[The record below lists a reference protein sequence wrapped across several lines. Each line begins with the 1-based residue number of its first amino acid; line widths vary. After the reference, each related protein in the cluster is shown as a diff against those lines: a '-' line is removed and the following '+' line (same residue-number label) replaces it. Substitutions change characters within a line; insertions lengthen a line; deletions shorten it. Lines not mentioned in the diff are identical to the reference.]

1 MQFAQHW
8 ANLWLPC
15 SALIPDHHTQRP
27 TFAIPTMAG
36 DASYAETKVNVKV
49 RGTLDRLKGS
59 C

>member
-1 MQFAQHW
+1 
-8 ANLWLPC
+8 
-15 SALIPDHHTQRP
+15 
-27 TFAIPTMAG
+27 MAG